1 MVRFLSAAALR
12 ARGLLRRYIVAE
24 SSPASYAGSTSVPT
38 GMPIWK
44 QGLPTGR
51 SFNPRTIAAQTIE
64 RGDRGAYLQSR
75 VALLA
80 GVLAQNVCYSAACGL
95 ALLALSCHAA
105 ASQKWHSFAAL
116 VVVHVEA
123 ICQSEEANHRR
134 SGGCS
139 DMISGSFPSADIE
152 WKHGKCTGIDCPHE
166 EFPCG
171 GMQSRAA
178 ARTQPSATG

>member
-1 MVRFLSAAALR
+1 MQNP
-12 ARGLLRRYIVAE
+12 LLH
-24 SSPASYAGSTSVPT
+24 YAGSTSVPT

-51 SFNPRTIAAQTIE
+51 SFNLRTIAAQTIE

-123 ICQSEEANHRR
+123 IYQFEEANHRR

-139 DMISGSFPSADIE
+139 DPIWSKLPIGCQSSADIE

>member
-1 MVRFLSAAALR
+1 MG

-24 SSPASYAGSTSVPT
+24 SFLHYAGSTSVPT

-123 ICQSEEANHRR
+123 ICRFEEANHRR

-139 DMISGSFPSADIE
+139 DPIWSNSIGIE
-152 WKHGKCTGIDCPHE
+152 WKHGKCTGIDLGRLPSKGSASRGG
-166 EFPCG
+166 CG
-171 GMQSRAA
+171 SSCTLCDGYLCGRL
-178 ARTQPSATG
+178 

>member
-1 MVRFLSAAALR
+1 MVRFLSVAALW

-95 ALLALSCHAA
+95 ALLPRLLWWYTLRRFVNSRRPTTVGPVVARIR
-105 ASQKWHSFAAL
+105 FAVRKL
-116 VVVHVEA
+116 P
-123 ICQSEEANHRR
+123 IGCQS
-134 SGGCS
+134 
-139 DMISGSFPSADIE
+139 SADIE
-152 WKHGKCTGIDCPHE
+152 WKHGKCTGID
-166 EFPCG
+166 
-171 GMQSRAA
+171 
-178 ARTQPSATG
+178 

>member
-1 MVRFLSAAALR
+1 MVRFLSVAALW

-123 ICQSEEANHRR
+123 ICQFEEANHRR

-139 DMISGSFPSADIE
+139 DMIAVNMVSARGLIAHTKNFRVVE
-152 WKHGKCTGIDCPHE
+152 CNHVPPHALS
-166 EFPCG
+166 
-171 GMQSRAA
+171 QV
-178 ARTQPSATG
+178 